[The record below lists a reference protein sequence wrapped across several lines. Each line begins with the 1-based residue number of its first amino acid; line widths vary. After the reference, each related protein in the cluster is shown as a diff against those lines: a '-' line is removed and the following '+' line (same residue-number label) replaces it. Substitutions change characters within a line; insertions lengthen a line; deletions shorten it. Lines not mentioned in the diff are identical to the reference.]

1 MPTFGGIVV
10 PTGQESSGRRTLLD
24 IVDELA
30 RPFNAADT
38 TIRALAG
45 DAFRAAVRTMNRK
58 GNWPWEL
65 QDEPL
70 TQTINN
76 AHTTLT
82 SSVKKPLA
90 MYYLDSN
97 SQPWERIA
105 YEEYETLVEKY
116 DLSTSGR
123 PTMYSVVN
131 LFETGQI
138 RWYPIPV
145 AAENCRLTHYRI
157 TPAPRIESEAVEIPD
172 YAIEAYSAYA
182 MLELSKRLPAA
193 QARYPLTIAIAEAR
207 QAFRELAA
215 HVNAPGDRMQY
226 GYYGG

>member
-1 MPTFGGIVV
+1 
-10 PTGQESSGRRTLLD
+10 
-24 IVDELA
+24 
-30 RPFNAADT
+30 
-38 TIRALAG
+38 
-45 DAFRAAVRTMNRK
+45 
-58 GNWPWEL
+58 
-65 QDEPL
+65 
-70 TQTINN
+70 
-76 AHTTLT
+76 
-82 SSVKKPLA
+82 
-90 MYYLDSN
+90 
-97 SQPWERIA
+97 
-105 YEEYETLVEKY
+105 
-116 DLSTSGR
+116 
-123 PTMYSVVN
+123 MYSVVN